1 MLLLNDY
8 FFAAFW
14 VDLDNP
20 NLSVKAAKAATASR
34 SSGRKRAATAKMQKL
49 KTAQHAAGFS
59 KGQRFT
65 LRRAVKKKKR
75 STTTCESDAWG
86 AMLPSGAG
94 RSDDNTAA
102 CYSLV
107 KNFTAAPPVLA
118 LLRVSLTL
126 PNLETVELV
135 LPVGHPQ
142 TATQETEIAAGFGA
156 IRPLKRSRASS
167 SLSSPAT
174 PTKSK
179 RREMKTAALQTW
191 MPRAV
196 GREARA
202 LRRRAKR

>member
-75 STTTCESDAWG
+75 STTR

-94 RSDDNTAA
+94 RSDDDTAA

-135 LPVGHPQ
+135 LPVGHPH

-179 RREMKTAALQTW
+179 RREMKTTALQTW